1 MTSFADT
8 IEKIIEPALTDLGFE
23 IVRISM
29 GGGRRKLLQVM
40 LERLDGTNI
49 SLDDCADASR
59 AISALLDVEDPI
71 AGNYILEV
79 SSPGLN
85 RPLVKLKDYVR
96 FQGSNIQLELHDP
109 QDNRKRFSGLLTHVE
124 GDEISLEL
132 EEDGKPI
139 VKFLYSGIQKA
150 KVIPEISFK
159 KDRKVVERQ

>member
-8 IEKIIEPALTDLGFE
+8 IEKIIEPALTERGFE

-71 AGNYILEV
+71 AENYILEV

-96 FQGSNIQLELHDP
+96 FQGSNIQLELHEL
-109 QDNRKRFSGLLTHVE
+109 QENRRRFSGLLTHVE

-139 VKFLYSGIQKA
+139 VKFLYSDIQKA